1 VTAGA
6 APLPRRPSV
15 LGRPFV
21 GPAFDTL
28 LIGGGLSLLTV
39 AALQRGEGDLTAW
52 VGANLP
58 LFILLANV
66 THFAASTVRLYSK
79 PGAFRDL
86 PFLTMG
92 LPLVSF
98 VVLSVAI
105 VFSAHLGRHLQALYL
120 TWSPYHY
127 AAQTYGLTTIY
138 CLRSKR
144 RLGDAEQRL
153 LWWTCMLP
161 FGYALV
167 RLPNAGLGWF
177 LPPWIFAVHP
187 GLDDVRQTLEQATAV
202 ATFVVPGLLA
212 WRLWRTPTR
221 TLPLIGWLLVVTNG
235 VWWVVFTYLSAFAW
249 ATVFHGVQYLAIVT
263 IFHLRDHPP
272 ASAGRAAWLWPTLKF
287 YATCLALGWLLFEV
301 LPYAYVLAGFTLS
314 ESMLLCVAAINIHH
328 FIVDRGIWRI
338 RRDPN
343 YRIVVAGGAPAA

>member
-1 VTAGA
+1 MTAGTVA
-6 APLPRRPSV
+6 APLRPLV
-15 LGRPFV
+15 AGRPFV
-21 GPAFDTL
+21 GPVFDTL

-39 AALQRGEGDLTAW
+39 AALQSTDGFGTAW
-52 VGANLP
+52 VRGNLP

-79 PGAFRDL
+79 PDAFRTL

-92 LPLVSF
+92 LPLATF
-98 VVLSVAI
+98 AVLSLAV
-105 VFSAHLGRHLQALYL
+105 VFSAYVGHHLQALYL

-127 AAQTYGLTTIY
+127 AAQTYGLATIY
-138 CLRSKR
+138 CLRSER
-144 RLGDAEQRL
+144 RLGETEQGL

-161 FGYALV
+161 FAYALV
-167 RLPNAGLGWF
+167 RHPNAGLGWF
-177 LPPWIFAVHP
+177 LPPALFADHP
-187 GLDDVRQTLEQATAV
+187 PLAEARLVLEQALGV
-202 ATFVVPGLLA
+202 ATFAVPALLA
-212 WRLWRTPTR
+212 WRLWRTPVR
-221 TLPLIGWLLVVTNG
+221 SLPLIAWLLVLTNG
-235 VWWVVFTYLSAFAW
+235 VWWIVFTYYSAFAW

-272 ASAGRAAWLWPTLKF
+272 ASPGRFAWLWPTVKF

-301 LPYAYVLAGFTLS
+301 WPYAYVMAGFTLA

-338 RRDPN
+338 RRDAN
-343 YRIVVAGGAPAA
+343 RRIVEAETAQAA